1 MSPAQDV
8 LFARTPELTG
18 IRVPSTLNRV
28 TALPSRSALLVAA
41 SVLCAAARAEN
52 DAPQAQP
59 EKAAQPAPPSGGGDG
74 RAKPRAASMSI
85 EEETAGEEAAPPAPS
100 GEERRLIGDYI
111 RNHTRE
117 IRDCYE
123 KRLQERKT
131 LQGKLVARFDIG
143 PSGRVIGATADG
155 MGDRELALCV
165 VKVVRGWEFEK
176 PQSGGKLRVGYP
188 WVFTPAPSQ

>member
-1 MSPAQDV
+1 M
-8 LFARTPELTG
+8 
-18 IRVPSTLNRV
+18 
-28 TALPSRSALLVAA
+28 TASFSRSALLVAA
-41 SVLCAAARAEN
+41 LALCAAARAE
-52 DAPQAQP
+52 DAAPQAAP
-59 EKAAQPAPPSGGGDG
+59 EKSADAGATP
-74 RAKPRAASMSI
+74 KAASMAI
-85 EEETAGEEAAPPAPS
+85 EEEPAGDEAAPPAPA
-100 GEERRLIGDYI
+100 GDERRLIGDYI

-188 WVFTPAPSQ
+188 WVFTPTPAQ

>member
-1 MSPAQDV
+1 
-8 LFARTPELTG
+8 
-18 IRVPSTLNRV
+18 V
-28 TALPSRSALLVAA
+28 TAWPSPSAWLPLAAALA
-41 SVLCAAARAEN
+41 LCSAARAE
-52 DAPQAQP
+52 DAAPASTAQ
-59 EKAAQPAPPSGGGDG
+59 ENAQPAPPHGAGEGT
-74 RAKPRAASMSI
+74 AQPKAAIAI
-85 EEETAGEEAAPPAPS
+85 EEESAGDEAAPPAPA
-100 GEERRLIGDYI
+100 GDERRLIGEYI

-143 PSGRVIGATADG
+143 PNGHVIGATADG

-165 VKVVRGWEFEK
+165 VKAVRAWEFER

-188 WVFTPAPSQ
+188 WVFTPTPAQ